1 MCNISLSLRSRKFQF
16 NFKSILT
23 VFLKFYKNW
32 HTIWIVFKTKK
43 SGAAAGTGVDLILF
57 PFDTVKT
64 RVQSKEGFWRSGGF
78 RGIYNGIPSTLVC
91 SAPTA
96 ALFFTVYDTTK
107 SKVNVYVEQNKL
119 TPSLSQIIAANLGET
134 VIIFKFL

>member
-1 MCNISLSLRSRKFQF
+1 
-16 NFKSILT
+16 
-23 VFLKFYKNW
+23 
-32 HTIWIVFKTKK
+32 
-43 SGAAAGTGVDLILF
+43 
-57 PFDTVKT
+57 
-64 RVQSKEGFWRSGGF
+64 
-78 RGIYNGIPSTLVC
+78 VC